1 MQWQLVIHS
10 WEISQPGWLGLSYGG
25 CEVKSNISQEYWW
38 SRRKAFCGVL
48 TWVFIA
54 IAPSLPPS
62 SLLVFLPLHHNAR
75 KTPTVAPTYISS
87 WARTLASMMYLPLQ
101 LSCCFC
107 SLCSNLPSY
116 ISHNL
121 HISISAFLSN
131 YPCACTCYMYVY
143 VVTCYIL
150 LNAHINFSPSSP
162 CFACTRLSLRHVR
175 HAHCTQ
181 CFMLLHLHITI
192 LLLPR

>member
-101 LSCCFC
+101 LSCYFC
-107 SLCSNLPSY
+107 SLCAKCVQTYPATSHTICTLASLPSSP
-116 ISHNL
+116 IIL
-121 HISISAFLSN
+121 VL
-131 YPCACTCYMYVY
+131 VL
-143 VVTCYIL
+143 VTCYIL